1 LDFSSRGHRSSITIF
16 HRKVT
21 KPVSTKQAPPTMI
34 KYLTLGILC
43 AFLSS
48 KIFGDAPSVD
58 LDDITGIY
66 KIIKSG
72 KLYKP
77 ETSVKLNVSPEKY
90 VYPDDIIYT
99 NGNSIV
105 IEGRGA
111 EAFEQVMSLEAG
123 GQSLTTGEL
132 ISDVL
137 PLFNCYSENSTSMI
151 IDRNYLKW
159 VTNDS
164 DREVIKRLE
173 SFVSTPK
180 AISSGTEW
188 TLDYYVV
195 SFFNRSASVV
205 HYIVRGEQKT
215 FRIREIS
222 CVYLKDKFDIPPRDT

>member
-1 LDFSSRGHRSSITIF
+1 
-16 HRKVT
+16 
-21 KPVSTKQAPPTMI
+21 MI
-34 KYLTLGILC
+34 KYLILGILC
-43 AFLSS
+43 TFLSS
-48 KIFGDAPSVD
+48 QTFGEAPSTD

-77 ETSVKLNVSPEKY
+77 EISVKLNLVPEKY

-99 NGNSIV
+99 NGNGIV

-132 ISDVL
+132 IGEVL
-137 PLFNCYSENSTSMI
+137 PLFNCYTEYSTSMI
-151 IDRNYLKW
+151 IDSNYLKW
-159 VTNDS
+159 LTNDS
-164 DREVIKRLE
+164 DRPAIERLE
-173 SFVSTPK
+173 CFVSTPK
-180 AISSGTEW
+180 AISTDTEW

-195 SFFNRSASVV
+195 RFFNRSASVV

-215 FRIREIS
+215 FRIKEID
-222 CVYLKDKFDIPPRDT
+222 CVHLKDKFDIPPRDT

>member
-1 LDFSSRGHRSSITIF
+1 
-16 HRKVT
+16 
-21 KPVSTKQAPPTMI
+21 MI
-34 KYLTLGILC
+34 KYLTLCILC
-43 AFLSS
+43 AFLASPT
-48 KIFGDAPSVD
+48 FGDAPSTD

-77 ETSVKLNVSPEKY
+77 EISVKLNVDPETD

-99 NGNSIV
+99 NGNRVV

-111 EAFEQVMSLEAG
+111 EAFEQVMRLEAG

-132 ISDVL
+132 IGEIL
-137 PLFNCYSENSTSMI
+137 PLFNCYTENSTSMI
-151 IDRNYLKW
+151 IDSNYLKW

-164 DREVIKRLE
+164 DRPVIERLE
-173 SFVSTPK
+173 RFVSTPK
-180 AISSGTEW
+180 AISSDTEW
-188 TLDYYVV
+188 TLDYYVIR
-195 SFFNRSASVV
+195 FFNRSASVI

-215 FRIREIS
+215 FRIKEIR

>member
-1 LDFSSRGHRSSITIF
+1 
-16 HRKVT
+16 
-21 KPVSTKQAPPTMI
+21 
-34 KYLTLGILC
+34 
-43 AFLSS
+43 
-48 KIFGDAPSVD
+48 
-58 LDDITGIY
+58 
-66 KIIKSG
+66 
-72 KLYKP
+72 
-77 ETSVKLNVSPEKY
+77 
-90 VYPDDIIYT
+90 
-99 NGNSIV
+99 
-105 IEGRGA
+105 
-111 EAFEQVMSLEAG
+111 
-123 GQSLTTGEL
+123 
-132 ISDVL
+132 
-137 PLFNCYSENSTSMI
+137 
-151 IDRNYLKW
+151 